1 MGQGLSNETTASL
14 SHEELNKALAGKFAE
29 ECFTPIELYSLKD
42 VFAGLT
48 GQVGHLKPDTVAQFL
63 ELPEILDVST
73 VLFQI
78 MSYIGAFPFLQDAPA
93 ILGLEQMV
101 IVITVLTGRY
111 RKVLSGGSSDR
122 LKILFGGLAI
132 LDRHLSESKLARR
145 PPSPTR
151 QRQGGTTPGTGTISG
166 STVDEPKEDSNSGA
180 DFDEDGL
187 VFSALEALGCLKPYG
202 HMAPSITPDTM
213 IPAGSMRKLVLLLL
227 LIAPLGPQESLAA
240 YSTRL
245 SEDDLENLGY
255 TADCVLETFLG
266 SGEVPAVGLGRF
278 RAVILTSMP
287 YIFDGFTALFEHF
300 LFSKNL
306 EFHRHLGDPPTTAN
320 LAQHP
325 VQPLFESTASIMN
338 FGILSQL
345 SFFIPGASL
354 FRRLRLLYSGDED
367 GFSMGSFESRV
378 FNWRAPT
385 LLLVS
390 GTRLSAETERSQK
403 GPASTFL
410 STIPAQ
416 RLPPGNKNGGEREE
430 RLTYGVYLSQPWKH
444 TYRECFGNE
453 ETVMFQ
459 LHPVHDVFHASTV
472 NKDYASFT
480 KSSPSSLPGGVSFGC
495 PPPQPTHAY
504 RRSNIMPLGS
514 VSLMVE
520 DSFEYGCFTHN
531 YTSQGG
537 AFQASA
543 ARQFDFQDRFEVSS
557 IEVWGLGDEEEAKR
571 QTERWAWEAREAE
584 ARRRVNLGTGDIEAD
599 RALLEMAGLV
609 GANRSGGSVA

>member
-1 MGQGLSNETTASL
+1 
-14 SHEELNKALAGKFAE
+14 
-29 ECFTPIELYSLKD
+29 
-42 VFAGLT
+42 
-48 GQVGHLKPDTVAQFL
+48 
-63 ELPEILDVST
+63 
-73 VLFQI
+73 

-93 ILGLEQMV
+93 VLGLEQMV
-101 IVITVLTGRY
+101 IVITILTGRY
-111 RKVLSGGSSDR
+111 RKVLAGGSSDR
-122 LKILFGGLAI
+122 LKLLFGGLAI
-132 LDRHLSESKLARR
+132 LDRHLSESKLAPR
-145 PPSPTR
+145 PSSPTR
-151 QRQGGTTPGTGTISG
+151 QQRGETTPSTATILG
-166 STVDEPKEDSNSGA
+166 SAVDELKEDSSLDA
-180 DFDEDGL
+180 DCDEDGL
-187 VFSALEALGCLKPYG
+187 VFSALELLGCLKPYE
-202 HMAPSITPDTM
+202 HMAPAIAHDTM
-213 IPAGSMRKLVLLLL
+213 IPADSLRKLVLLLL

-240 YSTRL
+240 YSARL
-245 SEDDLENLGY
+245 SNDDLENLGY
-255 TADCVLETFLG
+255 TADYVLETFLDNG
-266 SGEVPAVGLGRF
+266 GVPAVGLGRF
-278 RAVILTSMP
+278 RAVILASMP

-306 EFHRHLGDPPTTAN
+306 EFHRHLGDPPVTAS
-320 LAQHP
+320 LTQQP
-325 VQPLFESTASIMN
+325 VQPLLESTASIMN

-367 GFSMGSFESRV
+367 GFSMGSFESKV

-390 GTRLSAETERSQK
+390 GTRLSAEAGRSRG

-416 RLPPGNKNGGEREE
+416 RFPPGNKNGGEREE

-459 LHPVHDVFHASTV
+459 LQPVHDVFHASTI
-472 NKDYASFT
+472 NRDYASFT
-480 KSSPSSLPGGVSFGC
+480 KSSPSSLLGGVSFGC
-495 PPPQPTHAY
+495 PPPQPTQAH
-504 RRSNIMPLGS
+504 RRSNIVPLGP

-557 IEVWGLGDEEEAKR
+557 IEVWGLGGEEEAKH
-571 QTERWAWEAREAE
+571 QNERWAWEAREAE

-599 RALLEMAGLV
+599 RALLEMAGLI